1 MRLRVL
7 LPARVLVDEQVAKVT
22 AESVSGS
29 FTLLP
34 RHVDVVAP
42 LAQGLLT
49 FADAQ
54 ERTTVLAV
62 DGGVLVKCGADVFVS
77 TPDAVPG
84 PTLEDLEQSVDEVFR
99 ATVEEERAAR
109 VALTRIATDILDRL
123 VELEELEHRGY

>member
-49 FADAQ
+49 FADARD
-54 ERTTVLAV
+54 RTTVLAV
-62 DGGVLVKCGADVFVS
+62 DGGVLVKCGTDVFVS

-99 ATVEEERAAR
+99 AKVEEER